1 MHLKFSNGKTSDGK
15 LLLSLLF
22 LIGIVTSFCI
32 GCNFDVINDGFWH
45 IKSGEYIIKN
55 GFIPRNAVFSWYGT
69 INNLKWIN
77 HEWLFG
83 IIAYLIYSINGFT
96 SVTIFMGVFN
106 AISSILVYIYSF
118 KRCKNSF
125 LALICLYCYTL
136 FSFYTMSF
144 RPMMLT
150 RIILLTFCILLE
162 DKKFVPSLIVLVL
175 GINVQGGV
183 YPLYLFI
190 LGCYALF
197 EHYKYF
203 VAAFICILINP
214 YTYNLY
220 LYDIHLF
227 SSFKGNPGISEWTY
241 TAIYNYK
248 ALLFVIIISVLTYW
262 LSNISLRNV
271 IFSGGLIF
279 LSITAVRQ
287 ILVLFML
294 LPAVISPF
302 LEESVCNFSK
312 LYILSNK
319 FTAFLENK
327 LKKSK
332 EKVFL
337 NILCTLTLIVCF
349 FSSAAFLDDY
359 TDKIFRKHISFSITL
374 SNLQYPIDACTYVNN
389 HPEIRNSR
397 IFNDYNISPYLIFRQ
412 VPTFVDSRTDIF
424 ISGFNKT
431 TSYIDQSNATGNY
444 KQMLLNLKKYNIDY
458 IFMKKDYMNIHII
471 KRTNIVRTEY
481 EDPYYIIL
489 KVNKMNLKNAI
500 SRNEFFQ

>member
-1 MHLKFSNGKTSDGK
+1 LRFKFSEKKSSNGK

-22 LIGIVTSFCI
+22 GIAVITSFCI
-32 GCNFDVINDGFWH
+32 GANFDVINDGFWH

-69 INNLKWIN
+69 LNNLKWIN

-96 SVTIFMGVFN
+96 SVTISMGLFN
-106 AISSILVYIYSF
+106 AAAAILVFIYSF

-125 LALICLYCYTL
+125 LALICLYFYTL
-136 FSFYTMSF
+136 FSSYTMSF

-162 DKKFVPSLIVLVL
+162 DKKYISSLALLIL

-190 LGCYALF
+190 LGCYSLF
-197 EHYKYF
+197 KHYKYF
-203 VAAFICILINP
+203 IAAFLCILINP

-220 LYDIHLF
+220 LYDFHLF
-227 SSFKGNPGISEWTY
+227 SSFKGNPGITEWNY

-248 ALLFVIIISVLTYW
+248 ALLFVIIISVLIYW
-262 LSNISLRNV
+262 LSNISMRNV
-271 IFSGGLIF
+271 IFSGGLIL
-279 LSITAVRQ
+279 LSVTAVRQ
-287 ILVLFML
+287 ILVLYML
-294 LPAVISPF
+294 LPSIICPF
-302 LEESVCNFSK
+302 LQESIFNFSK
-312 LYILSNK
+312 LYLSSNK
-319 FTAFLENK
+319 LTTFLENK
-327 LKKSK
+327 LEKSK
-332 EKVFL
+332 EKIIL
-337 NILCTLTLIVCF
+337 NTLFILTLVVCF

-359 TDKIFRKHISFSITL
+359 TNKIFRKHLSFSITL
-374 SNLQYPIDACTYVNN
+374 SNFQYPIDACNYIDK
-389 HPEIRNSR
+389 HPEIKNSR

-424 ISGFNKT
+424 INGFNKT
-431 TSYIDQSNATGNY
+431 NSFIDQGNATQDY
-444 KQMLLNLKKYNIDY
+444 RQMLLNLKKYNIDF

-471 KRTNIVRTEY
+471 KRTNIVSSVY

-489 KVNKMNLKNAI
+489 KINKTNLENAI
-500 SRNEFFQ
+500 KENEFFQ

>member
-1 MHLKFSNGKTSDGK
+1 MHLKFSKRKTSDGK
-15 LLLSLLF
+15 LLLALLF

-32 GCNFDVINDGFWH
+32 GSNFNIINDGFWH

-69 INNLKWIN
+69 LNNLKWIN

-83 IIAYLIYSINGFT
+83 IVAFLIYSINGFT
-96 SVTIFMGVFN
+96 SVTIFMGIFN

-125 LALICLYCYTL
+125 LALICLYFYTL
-136 FSFYTMSF
+136 FSFYTMSY

-150 RIILLTFCILLE
+150 RIILLIFCISLE
-162 DKKFVPSLIVLVL
+162 DKKYISSLILLIL
-175 GINVQGGV
+175 GINIQGGV

-190 LGCYALF
+190 LGCYTLF
-197 EHYKYF
+197 KNYKYF
-203 VAAFICILINP
+203 IAGFICILINP

-220 LYDIHLF
+220 LYDFHLF
-227 SSFKGNPGISEWTY
+227 YSFKGNPGITEWNY

-248 ALLFVIIISVLTYW
+248 ALLFVIILSVLIYW

-294 LPAVISPF
+294 LPSVMSPF

-312 LYILSNK
+312 QYLLTNR
-319 FTAFLENK
+319 FTTFLEHN
-327 LKKSK
+327 LNKSK
-332 EKVFL
+332 EKIFL
-337 NILCTLTLIVCF
+337 NILCALTLVVSF

-359 TDKIFRKHISFSITL
+359 TDKIFKKHLSFSITL
-374 SNLQYPIDACTYVNN
+374 YNSQYPIDACNYIDK
-389 HPEIRNSR
+389 HPEIKNSK
-397 IFNDYNISPYLIFRQ
+397 IFNDYNTSPYLIFRQ
-412 VPTFVDSRTDIF
+412 VPTFVDSRTDIY
-424 ISGFNKT
+424 INGFNKT
-431 TSYIDQSNATGNY
+431 TSYIDQSNSVENY

-471 KRTNIVRTEY
+471 RRTDIIKFEY

-489 KVNKMNLKNAI
+489 KVNKINLENAI
-500 SRNEFFQ
+500 NKNEFFQ